1 MINTNFDREL
11 QQKIDLKTKPINSLG
26 LLEQIAFKIAKA
38 QNTLTPQLKKPT
50 ILIYAADHGIAEENV
65 SAYPQEVTHQMVSNF
80 LAEGA
85 AINVFCK
92 ENKIDFKVIDAGINA
107 EIPSHPK
114 LIHSKAGYGTNNI
127 RKSKAMTRKQLDY
140 CFGHAAKHIQKLSK
154 EGCNIIGFGEMGI
167 GNSSTTAL
175 LLSNLLHLPLE
186 KCICKGTM
194 KDEEQ
199 FAEKQ
204 KTLFA
209 IQHQYPNTLKPLDLL
224 ETFGGFE
231 IAQMTSAMLEAY
243 KQNMIILID
252 GFICCSALILA
263 SKIEPN
269 ITKNTLFCH
278 ESEEQVHQLI
288 LRSLGE
294 RGILKMNL
302 KLGEGTSCALAYPII
317 KNAVNF
323 LNHMATFESAKISNA
338 IC

>member
-50 ILIYAADHGIAEENV
+50 ILIYAADHGLAEENV

-92 ENKIDFKVIDAGINA
+92 ENKIDFKVIDAGVNA
-107 EIPSHPK
+107 EVPSHPK
-114 LIHSKAGYGTNNI
+114 LIQSKAGYGTNNI
-127 RKSKAMTRKQLDY
+127 LKSKAMTRKQLDY
-140 CFGHAAKHIQKLSK
+140 CFGHGATHMQKLNK

-167 GNSSTTAL
+167 GNSSITAL
-175 LLSNLLHLPLE
+175 LLSNLLQLPLE
-186 KCICKGTM
+186 KCILKGTM
-194 KDEEQ
+194 KNQEC
-199 FAEKQ
+199 FAQKQ
-204 KTLFA
+204 KTLLA
-209 IQHQYPNTLKPLDLL
+209 LQHKYPEKLQPLELL

-231 IAQMTSAMLEAY
+231 IAQMTGAMLEAY

-252 GFICCSALILA
+252 GYTCCSAIILA

-269 ITKNTLFCH
+269 IIKNTLFCH

-302 KLGEGTSCALAYPII
+302 KLGEGSSCALAYPII

-323 LNHMATFESAKISNA
+323 LNHMATFESANISKA